1 MKSRSVTLGHFEST
15 YEMLSMTEDVLRSGR
30 ISYGPLSMEL
40 EERFADLH
48 QCDFGV
54 LSASGT
60 DSLRAA
66 LHALMIQRG
75 WNYGDEVIVP
85 ATTFVASVN
94 VIDQVGLEPVLVD
107 VEPDM
112 YCLDPEKAE
121 AAITGD
127 TVAIMPVNLLGQPAN
142 LSEIHMVSLYTA
154 KDAVVIED
162 SCESMFVK
170 HGGISVGA
178 WGEVGVFSFYMAHL
192 ITAGVGGIAIT
203 DDYELAET
211 IRSLVNHG
219 RSPKYISIDDDDELE
234 GDALA
239 SMIRQRY
246 AFRYQGYSSRIT
258 ELQAALALAQLDTYE
273 DMLARR
279 QAIAGMLTRGLSKH
293 SERLQLPVERE
304 QGEHA
309 YMMYGIKMR
318 GGRNKWPL
326 LKRLEENGIE
336 TREMLPIVNQ
346 RMYVDLVSEA
356 AKRENDLSVSLDLI
370 KTGFYIGCHQGMS
383 DEDAEYVCEVVDD
396 FFGS

>member
-1 MKSRSVTLGHFEST
+1 MDKRRVSLGYFEPT
-15 YEMLSMTEDVLRSGR
+15 YEMLAMIEYVIRSGR

-40 EERFADLH
+40 EKRFADLH

-60 DSLRAA
+60 DSLRVA
-66 LHALMIQRG
+66 LHALMVQHG
-75 WNYGDEVIVP
+75 WAHGDEVIVP
-85 ATTFVASVN
+85 ATTFVASIN
-94 VIDQVGLEPVLVD
+94 VIDQLGLEPVLVD

-112 YCLDPEKAE
+112 YCLDPERVE
-121 AAITGD
+121 AAITSD

-142 LSEIHMVSLYTA
+142 LSEIHAASLFNKSYV
-154 KDAVVIED
+154 AVVED

-170 HGGISVGA
+170 HGGISVGG
-178 WGEVGVFSFYMAHL
+178 WGDVGVFSFYMAHL

-203 DDYELAET
+203 DDHRLAE
-211 IRSLVNHG
+211 IMRSLVNHG
-219 RSPKYISIDDDDELE
+219 RSPKYISIDDDDDLE

-246 AFRYQGYSSRIT
+246 AFQYPGYSSRIT

-279 QAIAGMLTRGLSKH
+279 QAVASVLTRGLSRH

-304 QGEHA
+304 PGEHA

-318 GGRNKWPL
+318 GDEDKWPL
-326 LKRLEENGIE
+326 LKYLEEHGIE

-346 RMYVDLVSEA
+346 AMYSGLVSEA
-356 AKRENDLSVSLDLI
+356 HFRGNNLDVSKNLI

-383 DEDAEYVCEVVDD
+383 DSDAEYVCEVVDD
-396 FFGS
+396 FFGA